1 MGAVDEIDIVAD
13 LRTNT
18 DGPGKCLKSATWI
31 YRERCRSDGEAHSV
45 GETCSRIL
53 VIDAEIVESDLA
65 GEENAEWSRSGL
77 KFRPKKAMQ
86 SAELRIYRLRGH
98 AIGKGVGVVP
108 LEVIGH
114 FGF

>member
-1 MGAVDEIDIVAD
+1 MGAINEIDIIAD

-18 DGPGKCLKSATWI
+18 DGSGKCLKSATWI
-31 YRERCRSDGEAHSV
+31 YRERCRSDGEAYSV
-45 GETCSRIL
+45 CEACGRIL

-65 GEENAEWSRSGL
+65 GDENAEWSRSGL

-86 SAELRIYRLRGH
+86 STELRTYRLRGN

-108 LEVIGH
+108 LEVIRH